1 MKATVRLSFGP
12 TEVLCH
18 LPQGSA
24 PQAVEDAR
32 RWLDDRFVA
41 YECEPLR
48 PIGKVL
54 TRDKLIVLAEAVG
67 ARGFE
72 ADEALRGDFARAA
85 MAMLGSDSVHIDVDA
100 RQVSF

>member
-12 TEVLCH
+12 TEVICH
-18 LPQGSA
+18 VPPGSA
-24 PQAVEDAR
+24 PQPVDEAR

-48 PIGKVL
+48 ALGKVL
-54 TRDKLIVLAEAVG
+54 TRDKLIALAEAIG
-67 ARGFE
+67 PEGFN
-72 ADEALRGDFARAA
+72 ADEALRGDYARAA
-85 MAMLGSDSVHIDVDA
+85 LAVLGSESVHVDVDG